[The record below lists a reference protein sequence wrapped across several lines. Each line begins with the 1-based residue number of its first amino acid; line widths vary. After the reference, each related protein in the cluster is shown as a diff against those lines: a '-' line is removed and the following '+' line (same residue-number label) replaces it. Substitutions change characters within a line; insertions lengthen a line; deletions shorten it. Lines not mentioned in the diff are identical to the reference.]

1 MNAAPATPP
10 TEPQALA
17 EASAQAMWARD
28 HATQGLGMSIDRMA
42 PGQAVISMPVR
53 QDMLNGHGMCHG
65 GYIFML
71 ADSAF
76 AFACNSHNQR
86 AVADSAAI
94 EFIAAAQRGD
104 VLTAECS
111 EQSRGGRS
119 GLYDTRVTDQN
130 GRLIAL
136 FRGRSATI
144 RGRFIEEEPS

>member
-1 MNAAPATPP
+1 MPMDALEIARESARIMWSEDNATRHVGMELVSV
-10 TEPQALA
+10 EPGR
-17 EASAQAMWARD
+17 AR
-28 HATQGLGMSIDRMA
+28 LSLK
-42 PGQAVISMPVR
+42 VR
-53 QDMLNGHGMCHG
+53 DEFTNGHGMCHG

-86 AVADSAAI
+86 AVAASAAI

-104 VLTAECS
+104 VLTAECA

-144 RGRFIEEEPS
+144 RGSFIEETGT

>member
-1 MNAAPATPP
+1 MPMDTWEIARESARIMWSEDNATRHVGMELVSV
-10 TEPQALA
+10 EPGKAKL
-17 EASAQAMWARD
+17 SLKVRD
-28 HATQGLGMSIDRMA
+28 EFT
-42 PGQAVISMPVR
+42 
-53 QDMLNGHGMCHG
+53 NGHGMCHG

-86 AVADSAAI
+86 AVAASAAI
-94 EFIAAAQRGD
+94 EFIAAAQRDD
-104 VLTAECS
+104 VLTAECV

-144 RGRFIEEEPS
+144 RGSFIEETGT

>member
-1 MNAAPATPP
+1 MTPS
-10 TEPQALA
+10 ALSPLELA
-17 EASAQAMWARD
+17 QESARIMWAED
-28 HATQGLGMSIDRMA
+28 TATRHVGMQLLEVA
-42 PGQAVISMPVR
+42 PGRARLCFTVR
-53 QDMLNGHGMCHG
+53 DEFTNGHGMCHG

-86 AVADSAAI
+86 AVAASAAI

-104 VLTAECS
+104 LLTAECA
-111 EQSRGGRS
+111 EQSRSGRS

-144 RGRFIEEEPS
+144 RGRFIEETPA

>member
-1 MNAAPATPP
+1 MPMDALEIARESARIMWSEDNATRHVGMELVSV
-10 TEPQALA
+10 EPGKAKL
-17 EASAQAMWARD
+17 SLKVRD
-28 HATQGLGMSIDRMA
+28 EFT
-42 PGQAVISMPVR
+42 
-53 QDMLNGHGMCHG
+53 NGHGMCHG

-86 AVADSAAI
+86 AVAASAAI

-104 VLTAECS
+104 VLTAECA

-144 RGRFIEEEPS
+144 RGSFIEETGT

>member
-1 MNAAPATPP
+1 MTSS
-10 TEPQALA
+10 ALSPLELA
-17 EASAQAMWARD
+17 QESARIMWAED
-28 HATQGLGMSIDRMA
+28 TATRQVGMQLLEVT
-42 PGQAVISMPVR
+42 PGRAKLSLTVR
-53 QDMLNGHGMCHG
+53 EEFTNGHGMCHG

-86 AVADSAAI
+86 AVAASAAI

-104 VLTAECS
+104 LLTAECA

-144 RGRFIEEEPS
+144 RGRFVEEVPT

>member
-1 MNAAPATPP
+1 MAADPMTPL
-10 TEPQALA
+10 ELA
-17 EASAQAMWARD
+17 QESARIMWAED
-28 HATQGLGMSIDRMA
+28 AATRHVGMQLLEVA
-42 PGQAVISMPVR
+42 PGRSRMSLAVR
-53 QDMLNGHGMCHG
+53 DEFTNGHGMCHG

-86 AVADSAAI
+86 AVAASAAI
-94 EFIAAAQRGD
+94 DFIAAAQRGD
-104 VLTAECS
+104 VLTAECT
-111 EQSRGGRS
+111 EQHRGGRS

-144 RGRFIEEEPS
+144 RGRFIEESST

>member
-1 MNAAPATPP
+1 MTASTLNPL
-10 TEPQALA
+10 ELA
-17 EASAQAMWARD
+17 QESARIMWAED
-28 HATQGLGMSIDRMA
+28 TATRHVGMELLDVA
-42 PGQAVISMPVR
+42 PGRARLCFTVR
-53 QDMLNGHGMCHG
+53 DEFTNGHGMCHG

-86 AVADSAAI
+86 AVAASAAI
-94 EFIAAAQRGD
+94 DFVAAAQRGD
-104 VLTAECS
+104 VLTADCA

-144 RGRFIEEEPS
+144 RGRFIEETPT

>member
-1 MNAAPATPP
+1 MPMDALEIARESARIMWSEDNATRHVGMELVSV
-10 TEPQALA
+10 EPGKAKL
-17 EASAQAMWARD
+17 SLKIRD
-28 HATQGLGMSIDRMA
+28 EFT
-42 PGQAVISMPVR
+42 
-53 QDMLNGHGMCHG
+53 NGHGMCHG

-86 AVADSAAI
+86 AVAASAAI

-104 VLTAECS
+104 VLTAECA

-144 RGRFIEEEPS
+144 RGSFIEETGT

>member
-1 MNAAPATPP
+1 MTASTLSPL
-10 TEPQALA
+10 ELA
-17 EASAQAMWARD
+17 QESARIMWAED
-28 HATQGLGMSIDRMA
+28 TATRHVGMELLDIA
-42 PGQAVISMPVR
+42 PGRARLCFTVR
-53 QDMLNGHGMCHG
+53 DEFTNGHGMCHG

-86 AVADSAAI
+86 AVAASAAI
-94 EFIAAAQRGD
+94 DFVAAAQRGD
-104 VLTAECS
+104 VLTADCA

-144 RGRFIEEEPS
+144 RGRFIEETPT

>member
-1 MNAAPATPP
+1 MTSS
-10 TEPQALA
+10 ALSPLELA
-17 EASAQAMWARD
+17 QESARIMWAED
-28 HATQGLGMSIDRMA
+28 TATRHVGMQLLEVT
-42 PGQAVISMPVR
+42 PGRAKLSLTVR
-53 QDMLNGHGMCHG
+53 EEFTNGHGMCHG

-86 AVADSAAI
+86 AVAASAAI

-104 VLTAECS
+104 LLTAECA

-144 RGRFIEEEPS
+144 RGRFVEEVPT

>member
-1 MNAAPATPP
+1 MTSS
-10 TEPQALA
+10 ALSPLELA
-17 EASAQAMWARD
+17 QESARIMWAED
-28 HATQGLGMSIDRMA
+28 TATRHVGMQLLEVT
-42 PGQAVISMPVR
+42 PGRAKLSLTVR
-53 QDMLNGHGMCHG
+53 EEFTNGHGMCHG

-86 AVADSAAI
+86 AVAASASI

-104 VLTAECS
+104 LLTAECA

-144 RGRFIEEEPS
+144 RGRFVEEVPT

>member
-1 MNAAPATPP
+1 MTA
-10 TEPQALA
+10 QALSPMDLA
-17 EASAQAMWARD
+17 QESARIMWAED
-28 HATQGLGMSIDRMA
+28 TATRAVGMQLLEVA
-42 PGQAVISMPVR
+42 PGHARLSLTVR
-53 QDMLNGHGMCHG
+53 DEFTNGHGMCHG

-86 AVADSAAI
+86 AVAASAAI

-104 VLTAECS
+104 VLTAECV
-111 EQSRGGRS
+111 EQHRGGRS

-144 RGRFIEEEPS
+144 RGRFIEETPT

>member
-1 MNAAPATPP
+1 MDAQQLAKESARIMWQDDRASHHVGMQLLEVTPGR
-10 TEPQALA
+10 ARLA
-17 EASAQAMWARD
+17 F
-28 HATQGLGMSIDRMA
+28 T
-42 PGQAVISMPVR
+42 VR
-53 QDMLNGHGMCHG
+53 EEFTNGHGMCHG

-86 AVADSAAI
+86 AVAASAAI

-104 VLTAECS
+104 TLTAECT

-130 GRLIAL
+130 GKLIAL

-144 RGRFIEEEPS
+144 KGTFIEEGTS

>member
-1 MNAAPATPP
+1 MTSS
-10 TEPQALA
+10 ALSPLELA
-17 EASAQAMWARD
+17 QESARIMWAEDTASRHVGMQLLEVTPGRAKLSLTVRD
-28 HATQGLGMSIDRMA
+28 EFT
-42 PGQAVISMPVR
+42 
-53 QDMLNGHGMCHG
+53 NGHGMCHG

-86 AVADSAAI
+86 AVAASAAI

-104 VLTAECS
+104 LLTAECA

-144 RGRFIEEEPS
+144 RGRFVEEVPT

>member
-1 MNAAPATPP
+1 MTSASMTPLELAQQSARIMWDEDNATRHVGMTLLEVTPGH
-10 TEPQALA
+10 
-17 EASAQAMWARD
+17 AR
-28 HATQGLGMSIDRMA
+28 
-42 PGQAVISMPVR
+42 ISLTVR
-53 QDMLNGHGMCHG
+53 EEFTNGHGMCHG

-86 AVADSAAI
+86 AVAASAAI

-144 RGRFIEEEPS
+144 RGRFIEGEPS

>member
-1 MNAAPATPP
+1 MTSS
-10 TEPQALA
+10 ALSPLELA
-17 EASAQAMWARD
+17 QESARIMWAEDTATRHVGMQLLEVTPGRAKLSLTVRD
-28 HATQGLGMSIDRMA
+28 EFT
-42 PGQAVISMPVR
+42 
-53 QDMLNGHGMCHG
+53 NGHGMCHG
-65 GYIFML
+65 GYIFIL

-86 AVADSAAI
+86 AVAASAAI

-104 VLTAECS
+104 LLTAECA

-144 RGRFIEEEPS
+144 RGRFVEEVPT

>member
-1 MNAAPATPP
+1 MTSS
-10 TEPQALA
+10 ALSPLELA
-17 EASAQAMWARD
+17 QESARIMWAED
-28 HATQGLGMSIDRMA
+28 TATRHVGMQLLEVA
-42 PGQAVISMPVR
+42 PGRAKLSLTVR
-53 QDMLNGHGMCHG
+53 DEFTNGHGMCHG

-86 AVADSAAI
+86 AVAASAAI

-104 VLTAECS
+104 LLTAECA

-144 RGRFIEEEPS
+144 RGRFVEEVPT

>member
-1 MNAAPATPP
+1 MTASTLSPL
-10 TEPQALA
+10 ELA
-17 EASAQAMWARD
+17 RETARIMWAED
-28 HATQGLGMSIDRMA
+28 TATRHVGMELLDVA
-42 PGQAVISMPVR
+42 PGRARLCLTVR
-53 QDMLNGHGMCHG
+53 DEFTNGHGMCHG

-86 AVADSAAI
+86 AVAASAAI
-94 EFIAAAQRGD
+94 DFIATAQRGD
-104 VLTAECS
+104 VLTAECA

-144 RGRFIEEEPS
+144 RGRFIEETPA

>member
-1 MNAAPATPP
+1 MN
-10 TEPQALA
+10 PQAMTPLELA
-17 EASAQAMWARD
+17 QESARLMWAED
-28 HATQGLGMSIDRMA
+28 SATRHVGMQLLEVT
-42 PGQAVISMPVR
+42 PGRARLSLTVR
-53 QDMLNGHGMCHG
+53 SEFTNGHGMCHG

-86 AVADSAAI
+86 AVAASAAI

-104 VLTAECS
+104 TLTAECI

-130 GRLIAL
+130 GKLIAL

-144 RGRFIEEEPS
+144 RGRFIDEGAQA

>member
-1 MNAAPATPP
+1 MSEEPP
-10 TEPQALA
+10 NALA
-17 EASAQAMWARD
+17 LAQESARIMWAEDTATRHVGMQLLEVTPGRARLSLTVRD
-28 HATQGLGMSIDRMA
+28 EFT
-42 PGQAVISMPVR
+42 
-53 QDMLNGHGMCHG
+53 NGHGMCHG

-86 AVADSAAI
+86 AVAASAAI
-94 EFIAAAQRGD
+94 DFIASAQRGD
-104 VLTAECS
+104 VLTAECH
-111 EQSRGGRS
+111 EQHRGGRS

-144 RGRFIEEEPS
+144 RGRFIEETPT

>member
-1 MNAAPATPP
+1 
-10 TEPQALA
+10 
-17 EASAQAMWARD
+17 
-28 HATQGLGMSIDRMA
+28 
-42 PGQAVISMPVR
+42 
-53 QDMLNGHGMCHG
+53 MCHG

-86 AVADSAAI
+86 AVAASAAI
-94 EFIAAAQRGD
+94 EFIAAAHRGD
-104 VLTAECS
+104 VLTADCA

-119 GLYDTRVTDQN
+119 GLYDTRVTDQS

-144 RGRFIEEEPS
+144 RGRFVEGEPS

>member
-1 MNAAPATPP
+1 MTASTLSPL
-10 TEPQALA
+10 ELA
-17 EASAQAMWARD
+17 QESARIMWAED
-28 HATQGLGMSIDRMA
+28 TATRHVGMELIDVA
-42 PGQAVISMPVR
+42 PGRARLSLTVR
-53 QDMLNGHGMCHG
+53 DEFTNGHGMCHG

-86 AVADSAAI
+86 AVAASAAI
-94 EFIAAAQRGD
+94 DFVAAAQRGD
-104 VLTAECS
+104 VLTADCA

-144 RGRFIEEEPS
+144 RGRFIEETPT

>member
-1 MNAAPATPP
+1 MDSQHIARESARIMWDEDRASRHVGMQLLEVTPGR
-10 TEPQALA
+10 
-17 EASAQAMWARD
+17 AR
-28 HATQGLGMSIDRMA
+28 MSLT
-42 PGQAVISMPVR
+42 VR
-53 QDMLNGHGMCHG
+53 EEFTNGHGMCHG

-86 AVADSAAI
+86 AVAASAAI

-104 VLTAECS
+104 TLTADCI

-130 GRLIAL
+130 GKLIAL

-144 RGRFIEEEPS
+144 KGTLIEEVKP

>member
-1 MNAAPATPP
+1 MTSS
-10 TEPQALA
+10 ALSPLELA
-17 EASAQAMWARD
+17 QESARIMWAED
-28 HATQGLGMSIDRMA
+28 TATRHVGMQLLEVT
-42 PGQAVISMPVR
+42 PGRAKLSLTVR
-53 QDMLNGHGMCHG
+53 EEFTNGHGMCHG

-86 AVADSAAI
+86 AVAASAAI
-94 EFIAAAQRGD
+94 EFLAAAQRGD
-104 VLTAECS
+104 LLTAECA

-144 RGRFIEEEPS
+144 RGRFVEEVPT

>member
-1 MNAAPATPP
+1 MTASTLSPL
-10 TEPQALA
+10 ELA
-17 EASAQAMWARD
+17 QESARIMWAED
-28 HATQGLGMSIDRMA
+28 TATRHVGMELLDVA
-42 PGQAVISMPVR
+42 PGRARLSLTVR
-53 QDMLNGHGMCHG
+53 DEFTNGHGMCHG

-86 AVADSAAI
+86 TVAASAAI
-94 EFIAAAQRGD
+94 DFVAAAQRGD
-104 VLTAECS
+104 VLTADCA

-144 RGRFIEEEPS
+144 RGRFIEETPT

>member
-1 MNAAPATPP
+1 MNAS
-10 TEPQALA
+10 ALSPHELA
-17 EASAQAMWARD
+17 QESARIMWAEDTATRHVGMELLEVSPGRARISLTVRD
-28 HATQGLGMSIDRMA
+28 EFT
-42 PGQAVISMPVR
+42 
-53 QDMLNGHGMCHG
+53 NGHGMCHG

-86 AVADSAAI
+86 AVAASAAI
-94 EFIAAAQRGD
+94 EFIAAAHRGD
-104 VLTAECS
+104 VLTAECA

-119 GLYDTRVTDQN
+119 GLYDTRVTDQS

-144 RGRFIEEEPS
+144 RGRFVEGEPS

>member
-1 MNAAPATPP
+1 MTSS
-10 TEPQALA
+10 ALSPLELA
-17 EASAQAMWARD
+17 QESARIMWAED
-28 HATQGLGMSIDRMA
+28 TATRHVGMQLLEVA
-42 PGQAVISMPVR
+42 PGRAKLSLTVR
-53 QDMLNGHGMCHG
+53 EEFTNGHGMCHG

-86 AVADSAAI
+86 AVAASAAI

-104 VLTAECS
+104 LLTAECA

-144 RGRFIEEEPS
+144 RGRFVEEVPT

>member
-1 MNAAPATPP
+1 MTSS
-10 TEPQALA
+10 ALSPLELA
-17 EASAQAMWARD
+17 QESARIMWAEDTATRHVGMQLLEVTPGRAKLSLTVRD
-28 HATQGLGMSIDRMA
+28 EFT
-42 PGQAVISMPVR
+42 
-53 QDMLNGHGMCHG
+53 NGHGMCHG

-86 AVADSAAI
+86 AVAASAAI

-104 VLTAECS
+104 LLTAECA

-144 RGRFIEEEPS
+144 RGRFVEEVPT

>member
-1 MNAAPATPP
+1 MTSS
-10 TEPQALA
+10 ALSPLELA
-17 EASAQAMWARD
+17 QESARIMWAED
-28 HATQGLGMSIDRMA
+28 TATRHVGMQLLEVT
-42 PGQAVISMPVR
+42 PGRAKLSLTVR
-53 QDMLNGHGMCHG
+53 EEFTNGHGMCHG

-86 AVADSAAI
+86 AVAASAAI
-94 EFIAAAQRGD
+94 EFVAAAQRGD
-104 VLTAECS
+104 LLTAECA

-144 RGRFIEEEPS
+144 RGRFVEEVPT

>member
-1 MNAAPATPP
+1 MTSS
-10 TEPQALA
+10 ALSPLELA
-17 EASAQAMWARD
+17 QESARIMWAEDTATRQVGMQLLEVTPGRAKLSLTVRD
-28 HATQGLGMSIDRMA
+28 EFT
-42 PGQAVISMPVR
+42 
-53 QDMLNGHGMCHG
+53 NGHGMCHG

-86 AVADSAAI
+86 AVAASAAI

-104 VLTAECS
+104 LLTAECA

-144 RGRFIEEEPS
+144 RGRFVEEVPT

>member
-1 MNAAPATPP
+1 MGSDAMTPL
-10 TEPQALA
+10 ELA
-17 EASAQAMWARD
+17 RESARIMWAED
-28 HATQGLGMSIDRMA
+28 AATRHVGMQLLEVA
-42 PGQAVISMPVR
+42 PGRARLSLVVR
-53 QDMLNGHGMCHG
+53 DEFTNGHGMCHG

-86 AVADSAAI
+86 AVAASAAI
-94 EFIAAAQRGD
+94 EFIAAAGRGD
-104 VLTAECS
+104 VLTAECV
-111 EQSRGGRS
+111 EQHRGGRS

-144 RGRFIEEEPS
+144 RGRFIEETPT

>member
-1 MNAAPATPP
+1 MD
-10 TEPQALA
+10 
-17 EASAQAMWARD
+17 AQAMNALDIARESARIMWD
-28 HATQGLGMSIDRMA
+28 EDNATRHVGMRLIEVT
-42 PGQAVISMPVR
+42 PGRARLCLTVR
-53 QDMLNGHGMCHG
+53 SEFTNGHGMCHG

-86 AVADSAAI
+86 AVAASAAI
-94 EFIAAAQRGD
+94 DFIAAAQLGD
-104 VLTAECS
+104 ELTAECT

-130 GRLIAL
+130 GKLIAL

-144 RGRFIEEEPS
+144 RGRFIEEGSEP